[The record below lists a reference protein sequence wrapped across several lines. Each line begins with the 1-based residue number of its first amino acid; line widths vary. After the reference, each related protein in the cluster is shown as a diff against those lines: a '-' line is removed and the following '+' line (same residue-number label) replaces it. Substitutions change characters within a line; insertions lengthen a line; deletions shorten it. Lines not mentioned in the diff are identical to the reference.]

1 MRILT
6 LVSTG
11 VLALAVVPG
20 IAQPRPD
27 LTGTWTATKD
37 APTGLA
43 AAPSPVFG
51 DRFAVRQ
58 GGDNL
63 SVVRPVRD
71 MTVVT
76 PYVLDGREVRTR
88 IPGGL
93 CQGDSETIEAGTR
106 DGDAIVLTM
115 TGSTPSGGGAVMKR
129 DIRRVFRLQSPDTL
143 VVEGRMAIQGVLR
156 PVATIYR
163 RSNEPIPGADAP
175 VAAPKSPATIAQAA
189 WISGV
194 WVSAAGTTGQATV
207 EERWTPAAGGSMIG
221 VSRTLRGTSM
231 PAFEFLCIV
240 ERGGTL
246 IYSAM
251 PNGRTPPT
259 HFTLT
264 AVTADSATFEN
275 PAHDFPKM
283 IRYTK
288 RPDGSLETTIAGE
301 GGQRAQSVILKRQD

>member
-1 MRILT
+1 MT
-6 LVSTG
+6 LVVTA
-11 VLALAVVPG
+11 VLALAAVPG
-20 IAQPRPD
+20 SAQTRPD
-27 LTGTWTATKD
+27 FSGTWTATKD
-37 APTGLA
+37 APGGVT

-51 DRFAVRQ
+51 ERFAVRQ
-58 GGDNL
+58 SGDNL

-71 MTVVT
+71 IAMVT
-76 PYVLDGREVRTR
+76 PYVLDGREVRTQ

-93 CQGDSETIEAGTR
+93 CQGDAEMIEVGTR
-106 DGDAIVLTM
+106 DGDAIALTM

-129 DIRRVFRLQSPDTL
+129 DIRRVLRLQSPDTL
-143 VVEGRMAIQGVLR
+143 VVESRMAIQGELR
-156 PVATIYR
+156 PVATVYK

-175 VAAPKSPATIAQAA
+175 AAAPKRPATIAQAA

-194 WVSAAGTTGQATV
+194 WIGTPGITGQTTV

-231 PAFEFLCIV
+231 SAFEFLCIV

-246 IYSAM
+246 IYTAM

-264 AVTADSATFEN
+264 EVTADSATFEN
-275 PAHDFPKM
+275 PSHDFPKM
-283 IRYTK
+283 VRYTR

-301 GGQRAQSVILKRQD
+301 GGQRAQSVALKRQE

>member
-1 MRILT
+1 M
-6 LVSTG
+6 
-11 VLALAVVPG
+11 LAGIPG
-20 IAQPRPD
+20 GAQQPPD
-27 LTGTWTATKD
+27 LSGTWTATAD
-37 APTGLA
+37 APVGLT

-58 GGDNL
+58 SGDNL
-63 SVVRPVRD
+63 SVVRRVRD
-71 MTVVT
+71 TAVVT

-93 CQGDSETIEAGTR
+93 CQGDAETIEVGTR
-106 DGDAIVLTM
+106 DGDAIALTM
-115 TGSTPSGGGAVMKR
+115 TGSTPAGGGAVMKR

-143 VVEGRMAIQGVLR
+143 VVEGRMAMQGALR
-156 PVATIYR
+156 PVATVYK
-163 RSNEPIPGADAP
+163 RSNDPIPGADAP
-175 VAAPKSPATIAQAA
+175 AAPKISATIAHAS

-194 WVSAAGTTGQATV
+194 WIGTAGTTGQTTV
-207 EERWTPAAGGSMIG
+207 EERWTPSAGGSIIG
-221 VSRTLRGTSM
+221 ISRTLRGTAMSG
-231 PAFEFLCIV
+231 FEFLCIV

-246 IYSAM
+246 IYAAM

-275 PAHDFPKM
+275 PSHDFPKM
-283 IRYTK
+283 VRYTK

-301 GGQRAQSVILKRQD
+301 DGQRAQSVVLKRQE

>member
-1 MRILT
+1 MRT
-6 LVSTG
+6 TTFS
-11 VLALAVVPG
+11 LAAMLMLAAIPG
-20 IAQPRPD
+20 GAQQPPD
-27 LTGTWTATKD
+27 LSGTWTATAD
-37 APTGLA
+37 APVGLT

-58 GGDNL
+58 SGDNL
-63 SVVRPVRD
+63 SVVRRVRD
-71 MTVVT
+71 TAVVT

-93 CQGDSETIEAGTR
+93 CQGDAETIEVGTR
-106 DGDAIVLTM
+106 DGDAIALTM
-115 TGSTPSGGGAVMKR
+115 TGSTPAGGGAVMKR

-143 VVEGRMAIQGVLR
+143 VVEGRMAMQGALR
-156 PVATIYR
+156 PVATVYK
-163 RSNEPIPGADAP
+163 RSNDPIPGADAP
-175 VAAPKSPATIAQAA
+175 AAPKISATIAHAS

-194 WVSAAGTTGQATV
+194 WIGTAGTTGQTTV
-207 EERWTPAAGGSMIG
+207 EERWTPSAGGSMIG
-221 VSRTLRGTSM
+221 ISRTLRGTAMSG
-231 PAFEFLCIV
+231 FEFLCIV

-246 IYSAM
+246 IYAAM

-275 PAHDFPKM
+275 PSHDFPKM
-283 IRYTK
+283 VRYTK

-301 GGQRAQSVILKRQD
+301 DGQRAQSVVLKRQE

>member
-1 MRILT
+1 MTRFLAGVLT
-6 LVSTG
+6 L
-11 VLALAVVPG
+11 AAVPSS
-20 IAQPRPD
+20 AQPRPD
-27 LTGTWTATKD
+27 FSGTWTATKD
-37 APTGLA
+37 APAGLT

-51 DRFAVRQ
+51 DRFTVRQ
-58 GGDNL
+58 SGDNL

-71 MTVVT
+71 IAVVT
-76 PYVLDGREVRTR
+76 LYVLDGREVRTR

-93 CQGDSETIEAGTR
+93 CQGDAETIEVGTR

-115 TGSTPSGGGAVMKR
+115 TGSTSSGGGAVMKR
-129 DIRRVFRLQSPDTL
+129 DIRRIFRLQSPDTL
-143 VVEGRMAIQGVLR
+143 VVEGRMAMQGELR
-156 PVATIYR
+156 PVATVYR

-175 VAAPKSPATIAQAA
+175 VATPKSPATIAQAA

-194 WVSAAGTTGQATV
+194 WIGTAGATGQTTV

-231 PAFEFLCIV
+231 TAFEFLCIV

-246 IYSAM
+246 IYTAM

-275 PAHDFPKM
+275 PTHDFPKM

-301 GGQRAQSVILKRQD
+301 GGQRAQSVVLKRQE

>member
-6 LVSTG
+6 PFLVG
-11 VLALAVVPG
+11 VLTVAAIPG
-20 IAQPRPD
+20 GAQQTPD
-27 LTGTWTATKD
+27 LSGTWTATTD
-37 APTGLA
+37 APAGLT

-58 GGDNL
+58 SGDNL

-71 MTVVT
+71 TAVVT

-93 CQGDSETIEAGTR
+93 CQGDAETIEVGTR
-106 DGDAIVLTM
+106 DGDTIALTM
-115 TGSTPSGGGAVMKR
+115 TGSTPAGGGAVMKR
-129 DIRRVFRLQSPDTL
+129 DIRRVFRLQSRETL
-143 VVEGRMAIQGVLR
+143 VVEGRMALQGELR
-156 PVATIYR
+156 AVATVYKR
-163 RSNEPIPGADAP
+163 LNEPIPGADAP
-175 VAAPKSPATIAQAA
+175 AAPKISATIARAS

-194 WVSAAGTTGQATV
+194 WIGTAGTTGQTTV
-207 EERWTPAAGGSMIG
+207 EERWTPSAGGSMIG
-221 VSRTLRGTSM
+221 VSRTLRGTTMSG
-231 PAFEFLCIV
+231 FEFLCIV

-246 IYSAM
+246 IYTAM

-275 PAHDFPKM
+275 PSHDFPKM
-283 IRYTK
+283 VRYSK

-301 GGQRAQSVILKRQD
+301 GGRRAQSVVLKRE